1 MNEGGEKIKMKNRYL
16 ILAVIPFLVITAQT
30 AMAQTN
36 GYNLTVNIGS
46 HAFGNPTVN
55 VEAQTANGNYDQTYS
70 VNIQNPQ
77 VTFSIPPNSGPSVKV
92 CVSNSGIV
100 GALTGNCQ
108 TFSASGSDMTV
119 NMSP

>member
-1 MNEGGEKIKMKNRYL
+1 MVGGL
-16 ILAVIPFLVITAQT
+16 GTAV
-30 AMAQTN
+30 MAQQS

-46 HAFGNPTVN
+46 HAFGNPSVN

-70 VNIQNPQ
+70 VNIQNPS

-92 CVSNSGIV
+92 CVSNSGFLQ
-100 GALTGNCQ
+100 GSNCQ
-108 TFSASGSDMTV
+108 TFDSSGSDMSV